1 MQIDQNTLCLFRKM
15 QETDA
20 ACFSILTA
28 PVLLPPEKA
37 GSAGTG
43 PRDTGFQKEWYG
55 ASPLAGSGSALAG
68 EGQDFRQ
75 KRGRSNLG
83 HTDAQFLSSFR
94 TAFHPGQGGLGILFA
109 LLNSHGFLKAP
120 ILPKSKE
127 TIRFSYGN
135 A

>member
-37 GSAGTG
+37 GSAGTDPG
-43 PRDTGFQKEWYG
+43 DTGFQKEWYG
-55 ASPLAGSGSALAG
+55 ASPLAGSGSALAD

-75 KRGRSNLG
+75 KRGRSNWDTPMRSSCLPFG
-83 HTDAQFLSSFR
+83 PPFTRDRAASEYFL
-94 TAFHPGQGGLGILFA
+94 
-109 LLNSHGFLKAP
+109 
-120 ILPKSKE
+120 
-127 TIRFSYGN
+127 RF
-135 A
+135 